1 MGSRRPLKRTTR
13 STATRALALVGGG
26 ILALGCAPSGAAIQE
41 AGMEI
46 QLPQPLTTGSVS
58 VEEALHRRRSIRTFR
73 SDSVELGV
81 VSQLLWAAQG
91 MSDDRGLRTAPS
103 AGALYP
109 LEVFLVA
116 GAVEGLPAGIYR
128 YRPAGHR
135 LERVRAGDHR
145 GEIARGALG
154 QAWMADAPLTI
165 LVAAVF
171 SRTRA
176 RYGDRGDR
184 YVHMEVGHAAQNIYL
199 QAEALELGTTVVGA
213 FRDDAVARAAA
224 LRTEES
230 PMVLLPVGVPR

>member
-1 MGSRRPLKRTTR
+1 MGSTGPITG
-13 STATRALALVGGG
+13 TARGAAALALVLVGGG
-26 ILALGCAPSGAAIQE
+26 LLVFRCTPSGAASQG
-41 AGMEI
+41 AVMEV
-46 QLPQPLTTGSVS
+46 QLPQPRTTGSVS

-73 SDSVELGV
+73 SDSVDLGV

-91 MSDDRGLRTAPS
+91 MSGDRGLRTAPS

>member
-1 MGSRRPLKRTTR
+1 
-13 STATRALALVGGG
+13 
-26 ILALGCAPSGAAIQE
+26 
-41 AGMEI
+41 MEI

-73 SDSVELGV
+73 SDSVDLGV